1 MYFCRKIN
9 TVDNT
14 FTLVAKTLP
23 GFEQLL
29 ADELEALGA
38 ENINVLYRAVS
49 FDADKRLMYKANYCL
64 RTALRI
70 LKPVETFVARNE
82 LMLYKKI
89 FNIKW
94 HEIFGIEETFAI
106 DAVVSGNYFTHSQY
120 AALKVKD
127 AIADEFRNKYGAR
140 PSVDTENPDLR
151 INIHIEN
158 EKVTLSFDSSGD
170 SLHKR
175 GYRKAVDKAP
185 MNEVLAAGLIK
196 MTGWKGDKN
205 FVDCMCGSATI
216 PIEAAML
223 AMKIPAGYF
232 RENYG
237 FMKWHDF
244 DEELWK
250 EVRNA
255 ADEEICDCDY
265 EIMASDHSFKAVQ
278 IAKSNIQ
285 GAHLSHDINLLQQ
298 DMFEM
303 TPPEAPGI
311 LLINPPYG
319 ERLEEKD
326 IVNLYKEIGN
336 ALKHKFK
343 GYEAWVISSNKDVL
357 KLIGLKPSKKIEVYN
372 GSLDCR
378 FVKFEI
384 FDGKYKDMKKS
395 KAENEE

>member
-1 MYFCRKIN
+1 MENKL
-9 TVDNT
+9 TVENT

-29 ADELEALGA
+29 ADELQALGA
-38 ENINVLYRAVS
+38 ENINVLHRAVS
-49 FDADKRLMYKANYCL
+49 FDADKALMYKANYCL

-70 LKPVETFVARNE
+70 LKPVQTFVARNE

-89 FNIKW
+89 FEIKW

-140 PSVDTENPDLR
+140 PSVDVENPDLR

-158 EKVTLSFDSSGD
+158 EKVTLSFDSSGE

-185 MNEVLAAGLIK
+185 INEVLAAGLIK
-196 MTGWKGDKN
+196 LTGWNYDRN

-216 PIEAAML
+216 PIEAAMA
-223 AMKIPAGYF
+223 AMNIPAGYF
-232 RENYG
+232 RESYG

-244 DEELWK
+244 DEKLWK
-250 EVRNA
+250 EIVA
-255 ADEEICDCDY
+255 EADEKIRDFDY
-265 EIMASDHSFKAVQ
+265 EIFASDHSAKAVQ
-278 IAKSNIQ
+278 IAQSNIK
-285 GAHLSHDINLLQQ
+285 GAHLSYDITLSQQ

-326 IVNLYKEIGN
+326 IVNLYKNIGN

-343 GYEAWVISSNKDVL
+343 GYDAWVISSNLEVL

-384 FDGKYKDMKKS
+384 FDGKYKDMKS
-395 KAENEE
+395 QRVNETTRQ

>member
-1 MYFCRKIN
+1 ME
-9 TVDNT
+9 NT

-29 ADELEALGA
+29 ADELAALGA
-38 ENINVLYRAVS
+38 ENINILYRAVS
-49 FDADKRLMYKANYCL
+49 FEADKALMYKANYCL
-64 RTALRI
+64 STALRI
-70 LKPVETFVARNE
+70 LKPVMTFVARNE

-89 FNIKW
+89 FEIKW

-127 AIADEFRNKYGAR
+127 AIADEFRQKYGAR

-158 EKVTLSFDSSGD
+158 EKVTLSFDSSGE

-216 PIEAAML
+216 PIEAAMA
-223 AMKIPAGYF
+223 AMNIPAGYF
-232 RENYG
+232 RESYG

-244 DEELWK
+244 DEKLWK
-250 EVRNA
+250 EIRRA
-255 ADEEICDCDY
+255 ADDEICDCDY
-265 EIMASDHSFKAVQ
+265 EIMASDHSAKAVQ

-285 GAHLSHDINLLQQ
+285 GAHLSHDITLLQQ

-326 IVNLYKEIGN
+326 IVNLYRNIGN
-336 ALKHKFK
+336 TLKRNFK
-343 GYEAWVISSNKDVL
+343 GYEAWVISSNIEVL

-378 FVKFEI
+378 FYKFEI
-384 FDGKYKDMKKS
+384 FEGSYKDMKTK
-395 KAENEE
+395 KAERND

>member
-1 MYFCRKIN
+1 MENKL
-9 TVDNT
+9 TVENT

-29 ADELEALGA
+29 ADELQALGA
-38 ENINVLYRAVS
+38 ENINVLHRAVS
-49 FDADKRLMYKANYCL
+49 FDADKALMYKANYCL

-70 LKPVETFVARNE
+70 LKPVQTFVARNE

-89 FNIKW
+89 FEIKW

-140 PSVDTENPDLR
+140 PSVDVENPDLR
-151 INIHIEN
+151 INVHIEN
-158 EKVTLSFDSSGD
+158 EKVTLSFDSSGE

-175 GYRKAVDKAP
+175 GYRKSVDKAP
-185 MNEVLAAGLIK
+185 INEVLAAGLIK
-196 MTGWKGDKN
+196 LTGWNYDRN

-216 PIEAAML
+216 PIEAAMA
-223 AMKIPAGYF
+223 AMNIPAGYF
-232 RENYG
+232 RESYG

-244 DEELWK
+244 DEKLWK
-250 EVRNA
+250 EIVA
-255 ADEEICDCDY
+255 EADEEIRDFDY
-265 EIMASDHSFKAVQ
+265 EIFASDHSAKAVQ
-278 IAKSNIQ
+278 IAQSNIK
-285 GAHLSHDINLLQQ
+285 GAHLSHDITLSQQ

-326 IVNLYKEIGN
+326 IVNLYKNIGN

-343 GYEAWVISSNKDVL
+343 GYDAWVISSNLEVL

-384 FDGKYKDMKKS
+384 FDGKYKDMKS
-395 KAENEE
+395 QRVNETTRQ

>member
-1 MYFCRKIN
+1 MSE
-9 TVDNT
+9 
-14 FTLVAKTLP
+14 LVSR
-23 GFEQLL
+23 FSR
-29 ADELEALGA
+29 
-38 ENINVLYRAVS
+38 LYEDS
-49 FDADKRLMYKANYCL
+49 NSLC
-64 RTALRI
+64 TALRI
-70 LKPVETFVARNE
+70 LKPIQTFVARNE

-89 FNIKW
+89 FEIKW

-151 INIHIEN
+151 INIHIDN
-158 EKVTLSFDSSGD
+158 EKVTLSFDSSGE

-196 MTGWKGDKN
+196 LTGWNYDKN

-244 DEELWK
+244 DEKLWK
-250 EVRNA
+250 EIRQA
-255 ADEEICDCDY
+255 ADDEICDCDY
-265 EIMASDHSFKAVQ
+265 EIMASDHSAKAVQ

-285 GAHLSHDINLLQQ
+285 GAHLSHDITLLQQ

-326 IVNLYKEIGN
+326 IVNLYKSIGN
-336 ALKHKFK
+336 TLKRNFK
-343 GYEAWVISSNKDVL
+343 GYEAWVISSNIEVL

-378 FVKFEI
+378 FYKFEI
-384 FDGKYKDMKKS
+384 FDGSYRDMKIK
-395 KAENEE
+395 KAENNKE